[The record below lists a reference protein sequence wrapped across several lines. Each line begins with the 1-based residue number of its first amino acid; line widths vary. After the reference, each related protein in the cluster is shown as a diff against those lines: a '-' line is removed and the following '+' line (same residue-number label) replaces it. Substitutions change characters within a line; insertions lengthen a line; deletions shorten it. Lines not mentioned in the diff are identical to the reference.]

1 MAMSTSL
8 RQILSNIE
16 ENIETLSRIHH
27 NNPLSLLSTSLQLK
41 PIFNVVRDLYS
52 VVSDIHHNNTSGNLL
67 SDLYSWLIKYE
78 RLYPDSATL
87 AIIAKLFTD
96 VAQPFFG
103 WVNEWIGL
111 NSQPNIII
119 TDFESLDPYHE
130 FFIYKNKKNEYE
142 VRFIYLV

>member
-1 MAMSTSL
+1 MAISTSL

-16 ENIETLSRIHH
+16 ENIETLSRRHQNH
-27 NNPLSLLSTSLQLK
+27 PLSLLNTSLQLK
-41 PIFNVVRDLYS
+41 TIFNVVRDLYS
-52 VVSDIHHNNTSGNLL
+52 VVSDIHQNNTSGNLL
-67 SDLYSWLIKYE
+67 SELYSWLIKYE
-78 RLYPDSATL
+78 RLYPDSATSN
-87 AIIAKLFTD
+87 IFAKLFSD
-96 VAQPFFG
+96 AAQPFFG
-103 WVNEWIGL
+103 WLNEWIGL